1 MIRRIAEI
9 IPERRV
15 DPKKLGWLSG
25 KRAETRAN
33 FPANFEYVDL
43 RGFTLADLAAELD
56 FEEAAYRDL
65 ELKGFSQ
72 ASIDEIDRKQST
84 ASAAP
89 VVDFGVASA
98 VVALSA
104 FGCIPVTSCR
114 GPTLGRRLHS
124 QPAPMVVFYARA
136 SHVPLLLEAVSQSG
150 CQIVNNDAKVEIY
163 ADELIKLHRFS
174 MEMLRLMQ
182 HA

>member
-89 VVDFGVASA
+89 IVDFGVASA

-114 GPTLGRRLHS
+114 GERKNPGQTDAVSGTSLLSATREGGHGMGAQARGQKRLGRSRDD
-124 QPAPMVVFYARA
+124 R
-136 SHVPLLLEAVSQSG
+136 SG
-150 CQIVNNDAKVEIY
+150 QA
-163 ADELIKLHRFS
+163 
-174 MEMLRLMQ
+174 
-182 HA
+182 